1 MRIYSKTNF
10 ILGLAYLALAA
21 VSGAKSASYQGDGFL
36 AFMALAWAVLGI
48 LYMYRGL
55 NREKAEKS
63 RAASARTD
71 AAARELFGKWGTVMQ
86 WLGLAPAVLSIML
99 IATGQTGLLSIILLL
114 AGLLYTFTIIRI
126 INQRAEK

>member
-10 ILGLAYLALAA
+10 ILGLAYLAMAA
-21 VSGAKSASYQGDGFL
+21 ASGSRAASQRENGFL
-36 AFMALAWAVLGI
+36 VFMMLAWAALGAAH
-48 LYMYRGL
+48 LYYGM

-63 RAASARTD
+63 REASARTD

-86 WLGLAPAVLSIML
+86 WLGLVPAVLSIML
-99 IATGQTGLLSIILLL
+99 ITMGHTGPLPIILLL